1 MTDNQFK
8 IRIQIPQSSQPKDD
22 ATHHSIPDIP
32 GEREDTEKAP
42 FDMQK
47 ISITLFVIFLTIS
60 SFVYLVFID
69 ETEPAPTVA
78 EVAEVAEQ
86 PIITNDSMLA
96 PPAEILLQAPIE
108 QVEHLSEPLLVEEE
122 AITNINS
129 QSIESEVFEAPIV
142 IDEHSISESAESI
155 VEIVE
160 VDESILEVTESLT
173 GNFPGDQSQV
183 IQAQLTSAI
192 EHREPVDEI
201 DHITLNQGASI
212 RIHFFMRL
220 RDLAGQQVSVR
231 WFYQNNEVAKLDLPI
246 GNNEQWRTHAN
257 KLLPKTRLGQWHVEL
272 HDASGN
278 LLAQRNFTVSNN
290 L

>member
-1 MTDNQFK
+1 MTDNKLK
-8 IRIQIPQSSQPKDD
+8 IRIQIPPSSQPDNE
-22 ATHHSIPDIP
+22 TLNSTDIAEKQE
-32 GEREDTEKAP
+32 GNDKAP

-47 ISITLFVIFLTIS
+47 ILIMLFVIFLSIS

-78 EVAEVAEQ
+78 EQ
-86 PIITNDSMLA
+86 LIITNDSMLA
-96 PPAEILLQAPIE
+96 PPAEITLETPIE
-108 QVEHLSEPLLVEEE
+108 QVEHLNEPLLVEKE
-122 AITNINS
+122 AIIDITP
-129 QSIESEVFEAPIV
+129 QSIESEVLETPII
-142 IDEHSISESAESI
+142 IDEHSISEPAESS
-155 VEIVE
+155 VEITK
-160 VDESILEVTESLT
+160 VDKPILEVTKSLT

-192 EHREPVDEI
+192 EQREPVDEI
-201 DHITLNQGASI
+201 DHIILNQGASV

-220 RDLAGQQVSVR
+220 RDLTGQQVSVR
-231 WFYQNNEVAKLDLPI
+231 WFYQNKEVARLSLPI
-246 GNNEQWRTHAN
+246 GNSEEWRTHAN

>member
-1 MTDNQFK
+1 MTDNQLK

-22 ATHHSIPDIP
+22 ATRHSIPDIP
-32 GEREDTEKAP
+32 EERKDIEKTP

-47 ISITLFVIFLTIS
+47 IFITLFVIFLTIS

-69 ETEPAPTVA
+69 ETEPSSPLT
-78 EVAEVAEQ
+78 EQ
-86 PIITNDSMLA
+86 PTITNESALSASDEIML
-96 PPAEILLQAPIE
+96 ETPIE
-108 QVEHLSEPLLVEEE
+108 QVENLNQPILVEDDILTIVTPQPIENESLEVPVVVEEQNNSEP
-122 AITNINS
+122 I
-129 QSIESEVFEAPIV
+129 
-142 IDEHSISESAESI
+142 ESI
-155 VEIVE
+155 VEIPE
-160 VDESILEVTESLT
+160 TNEPMLEVLEPLINT
-173 GNFPGDQSQV
+173 FPGDQPQV

-192 EHREPVDEI
+192 QQREPIDEI
-201 DHITLNQGASI
+201 DHIQLNQGASA

-220 RDLAGQQVSVR
+220 RDLNGQQVNVR
-231 WFYQNNEVAKLDLPI
+231 WVHQDKEVAQIKLPI

-290 L
+290 P

>member
-1 MTDNQFK
+1 MTENKLK
-8 IRIQIPQSSQPKDD
+8 IRIQIPPSSQPND
-22 ATHHSIPDIP
+22 ASQQSTDIAEKQ
-32 GEREDTEKAP
+32 GNSDTAP

-47 ISITLFVIFLTIS
+47 IFIMLFVVFLSIS

-69 ETEPAPTVA
+69 ETEPTPTI
-78 EVAEVAEQ
+78 AEQ
-86 PIITNDSMLA
+86 NTISNDSVVETDEPISIA
-96 PPAEILLQAPIE
+96 TVEPIE
-108 QVEHLSEPLLVEEE
+108 HLNESLVVEEDE
-122 AITNINS
+122 EINVTS
-129 QSIESEVFEAPIV
+129 QSIENEPLDMPYVA
-142 IDEHSISESAESI
+142 DEQSISEPPEPI

-160 VDESILEVTESLT
+160 GIEPNSVEIAPLITT
-173 GNFPGDQSQV
+173 IPGDQSPV
-183 IQAQLTSAI
+183 IQAQLTTAI
-192 EHREPVDEI
+192 HQREPVDEI
-201 DHITLNQGASI
+201 DHIELNQGASV

-278 LLAQRNFTVSNN
+278 LLAKRNFTVSNIP
-290 L
+290 